1 MRFCMSRM
9 NRHRI
14 TGKLVSIGLAMAV
27 TMSLMPVSVGSA
39 YAEDGTTE
47 YPAAAQD
54 DVIAE
59 DVSAAEASLDLEK
72 ALTAE
77 LPDDTNIESIDI
89 ETEDFA
95 ASDVEVLDPEG
106 LLDIAVE
113 EDDGLEEDGIIE
125 EEVVSAEAEETEEDI
140 MMAASGEN
148 SSDEDAEEPGLDGG
162 NAEHIDIPDLFE
174 KLRISMDDFSGDS
187 DGLLTAADSINYKN
201 QNAIPSSYHNL
212 TITQSGSTVSVSG
225 EVKKPYYICR
235 LYVDGTEMY
244 FNGKSLEN
252 QNIRK
257 LSNALTINMNGFDTG
272 YHTVALL
279 ISKNSSSYND
289 RVDIIGRT
297 HMVTNKIT
305 DRPNSNGVFDVYSSY
320 FNYYP
325 YGSFGN
331 SAGNLYMEYSAN
343 GGKSWQRSGYMK
355 YNLVT
360 TASSQG
366 YKIGGLRAKTTY
378 KTRIRYGESV
388 QYPKGLGGDDKYH
401 FFGGPVLNTTT
412 IKTGSASK
420 PKIKSVTLKATKV
433 KYHKLRWPGYYN
445 VVGGSVFWHNSYV
458 EKFYTAKVKV
468 TVKLKKK
475 PGTAGVFISLL
486 GQTKWKKGNKK
497 KYTVTFTPT
506 YNYWVKNPHS
516 GKYKLQVQVY
526 SGQNKSWGGYSPV
539 YSKKKKVR

>member
-1 MRFCMSRM
+1 MRFRMSRM

-27 TMSLMPVSVGSA
+27 TMSLMPISVGSV
-39 YAEDGTTE
+39 YAEEDGLDYRAVAE
-47 YPAAAQD
+47 DLVAVEDVAAAED
-54 DVIAE
+54 EAVEEYTDPGE
-59 DVSAAEASLDLEK
+59 DVAV
-72 ALTAE
+72 E
-77 LPDDTNIESIDI
+77 LPDDADIESVDI
-89 ETEDFA
+89 ETEDYA
-95 ASDVEVLDPEG
+95 ASGEVLAPEE
-106 LLDIAVE
+106 LLDYSVD
-113 EDDGLEEDGIIE
+113 EDASLEEDGILE
-125 EEVVSAEAEETEEDI
+125 DEGAAVYAEETEADI
-140 MMAASGEN
+140 MLDASGEVMPETTD
-148 SSDEDAEEPGLDGG
+148 SDEENTGG
-162 NAEHIDIPDLFE
+162 NVERLYIPSVFE
-174 KLRISMDDFSGDS
+174 KMGVSLDESSADAK
-187 DGLLTAADSINYKN
+187 GLLYAAGNTDFNY
-201 QNAIPSSYHNL
+201 AGYIPSDKYNL
-212 TITQSGSTVSVSG
+212 TITSSGNMAVINGTISSPWSAAAV
-225 EVKKPYYICR
+225 
-235 LYVDGTEMY
+235 YVDGVQVSELSGTVRKFTNY
-244 FNGKSLEN
+244 SFN
-252 QNIRK
+252 
-257 LSNALTINMNGFDTG
+257 LSSYVGTG
-272 YHTVALL
+272 YHTVMVVVRY
-279 ISKNSSSYND
+279 KKTDGSYT
-289 RVDIIGRT
+289 VDLVGKKRMICNT
-297 HMVTNKIT
+297 IT

-343 GGKSWQRSGYMK
+343 GGRSWQRSGYMK
-355 YNLVT
+355 YNMIT

-378 KTRIRYGESV
+378 RTRIRYGT
-388 QYPKGLGGDDKYH
+388 YATYLKDNGGDGKSY

-412 IKTGSASK
+412 IKTGSSSK

-475 PGTAGVFISLL
+475 PGTNGVFISLL

-506 YNYWVKNPHS
+506 YNYWVKNPRS

-526 SGQNKSWGGYSPV
+526 SGQNSSWGGYSPV

>member
-1 MRFCMSRM
+1 MRFRMSRM

-27 TMSLMPVSVGSA
+27 TMSLMPISVGSV
-39 YAEDGTTE
+39 YAEEDGLDYRAVAE
-47 YPAAAQD
+47 DLVAVEDVAAAED
-54 DVIAE
+54 EAVEEYTDPGE
-59 DVSAAEASLDLEK
+59 DVAV
-72 ALTAE
+72 E
-77 LPDDTNIESIDI
+77 LPDDADIESVDI
-89 ETEDFA
+89 ETGDYA
-95 ASDVEVLDPEG
+95 APGEVLAPEG
-106 LLDIAVE
+106 FLDYSVD
-113 EDDGLEEDGIIE
+113 EDASLEEDGILE
-125 EEVVSAEAEETEEDI
+125 DEGAAVYAEETEAGI
-140 MMAASGEN
+140 MLAASGEVMPETTD
-148 SSDEDAEEPGLDGG
+148 SDEKNTGG
-162 NAEHIDIPDLFE
+162 NVERLYIPSVFE
-174 KLRISMDDFSGDS
+174 KMGVSLDESSADAK
-187 DGLLTAADSINYKN
+187 GLLYAAGNTDFNY
-201 QNAIPSSYHNL
+201 AGYIPSDKYIL
-212 TITQSGSTVSVSG
+212 TITSSGNMAVINGTISSPWSAAAV
-225 EVKKPYYICR
+225 
-235 LYVDGTEMY
+235 YVDGVQVSELSGTVRKFTNY
-244 FNGKSLEN
+244 SFN
-252 QNIRK
+252 
-257 LSNALTINMNGFDTG
+257 LSSYVGTG
-272 YHTVALL
+272 YHTVMVVVRY
-279 ISKNSSSYND
+279 KKTDGSYT
-289 RVDIIGRT
+289 VDLVGKKRMICNT
-297 HMVTNKIT
+297 IT

-343 GGKSWQRSGYMK
+343 GGRSWQRSGYMK
-355 YNLVT
+355 YNMIT

-378 KTRIRYGESV
+378 RTRIRYGT
-388 QYPKGLGGDDKYH
+388 YATYLKDNGGDGKSY

-412 IKTGSASK
+412 IKTGSSTK

-475 PGTAGVFISLL
+475 PGTNGVFISLL

-506 YNYWVKNPHS
+506 YNYWVKNPRS

-526 SGQNKSWGGYSPV
+526 SGQNSSWGGYSPV

>member
-1 MRFCMSRM
+1 MRFRMSRM

-27 TMSLMPVSVGSA
+27 TMSLMPISVGSV
-39 YAEDGTTE
+39 YAEEDGLDYRAVAE
-47 YPAAAQD
+47 DLAAVEDVAAAED
-54 DVIAE
+54 EAVEEYTDPGE
-59 DVSAAEASLDLEK
+59 DVAV
-72 ALTAE
+72 E
-77 LPDDTNIESIDI
+77 LPDDADIESVGI
-89 ETEDFA
+89 ETEEYA
-95 ASDVEVLDPEG
+95 ASDDVLTPDG
-106 LLDIAVE
+106 LLDYSVD
-113 EDDGLEEDGIIE
+113 EDASLEEDGILE
-125 EEVVSAEAEETEEDI
+125 DEGAAVYAEETEADI
-140 MMAASGEN
+140 MLDASGEVMPETTDSDEEN
-148 SSDEDAEEPGLDGG
+148 TGGNVERLYIPSVFEKMGVSLDESSADAKGLLYAAGNTDFNYAGYISSD
-162 NAEHIDIPDLFE
+162 
-174 KLRISMDDFSGDS
+174 K
-187 DGLLTAADSINYKN
+187 Y
-201 QNAIPSSYHNL
+201 NL
-212 TITQSGSTVSVSG
+212 TITSSGNMAVINGTISSPWSAAAV
-225 EVKKPYYICR
+225 
-235 LYVDGTEMY
+235 YVDGVQVSELSGTVRKFTNY
-244 FNGKSLEN
+244 SFN
-252 QNIRK
+252 
-257 LSNALTINMNGFDTG
+257 LSSYVGTG
-272 YHTVALL
+272 YHTVMVVVRY
-279 ISKNSSSYND
+279 KKTDGSYT
-289 RVDIIGRT
+289 VDLVGKKRMICNT
-297 HMVTNKIT
+297 IT

-331 SAGNLYMEYSAN
+331 LAGNLYMEYSAN
-343 GGKSWQRSGYMK
+343 GGRSWQRSGYMK
-355 YNLVT
+355 YNMIT

-378 KTRIRYGESV
+378 RTRIRYGT
-388 QYPKGLGGDDKYH
+388 YATYLKDNGGDGKSY

-412 IKTGSASK
+412 IKTGSSSK

-475 PGTAGVFISLL
+475 PGTNGVFISLL

-506 YNYWVKNPHS
+506 YNYWVKNPRS

-526 SGQNKSWGGYSPV
+526 SGQNSSWGGYSPV

>member
-1 MRFCMSRM
+1 MRFRMSRM

-27 TMSLMPVSVGSA
+27 TMSLMPISVGSV
-39 YAEDGTTE
+39 YAEEDGLDYRAVAE
-47 YPAAAQD
+47 DLVAVEDVAAAED
-54 DVIAE
+54 EAVEEYTDPGE
-59 DVSAAEASLDLEK
+59 DVAV
-72 ALTAE
+72 E
-77 LPDDTNIESIDI
+77 LPDDADIESVDI
-89 ETEDFA
+89 ETEDYA
-95 ASDVEVLDPEG
+95 ASGEVLAPEE
-106 LLDIAVE
+106 LLDYSVD
-113 EDDGLEEDGIIE
+113 EDASLEEDGILE
-125 EEVVSAEAEETEEDI
+125 DEGAAVYAEETEADI
-140 MMAASGEN
+140 MLDASGEVMPETTDSDEEN
-148 SSDEDAEEPGLDGG
+148 TGGNVERLYIPSVFEKMGVSLDESSADAKGLLYAAGNTDFNYAGYISSD
-162 NAEHIDIPDLFE
+162 
-174 KLRISMDDFSGDS
+174 K
-187 DGLLTAADSINYKN
+187 Y
-201 QNAIPSSYHNL
+201 NL
-212 TITQSGSTVSVSG
+212 TITSSGNMAVINGTISSPWSAAAV
-225 EVKKPYYICR
+225 
-235 LYVDGTEMY
+235 YVDGVQVSELSGTVRKFTNY
-244 FNGKSLEN
+244 SFN
-252 QNIRK
+252 
-257 LSNALTINMNGFDTG
+257 LSSYVGTG
-272 YHTVALL
+272 YHTVMVVVRY
-279 ISKNSSSYND
+279 KKTDGSYT
-289 RVDIIGRT
+289 VDLVGKKRMICNT
-297 HMVTNKIT
+297 IT

-343 GGKSWQRSGYMK
+343 GGRSWQRSGYMK
-355 YNLVT
+355 YNMIT

-378 KTRIRYGESV
+378 RTRIRYGT
-388 QYPKGLGGDDKYH
+388 YATYLKDNGGDGKSY

-412 IKTGSASK
+412 IKTGSSSK

-475 PGTAGVFISLL
+475 PGTNGVFISLL

-506 YNYWVKNPHS
+506 YNYWVKNPRS

-526 SGQNKSWGGYSPV
+526 SGQNSSWGGYSPV

>member
-1 MRFCMSRM
+1 MSRID
-9 NRHRI
+9 RHRI
-14 TGKLVSIGLAMAV
+14 TRKLASIGLAMAV

-47 YPAAAQD
+47 YLAAVQD
-54 DVIAE
+54 GIVAE
-59 DVSAAEASLDLEK
+59 DVSAAEASLDLEET
-72 ALTAE
+72 LTAE
-77 LPDDTNIESIDI
+77 LSDDTNIESIDI

-95 ASDVEVLDPEG
+95 ASDEDILSSEDI
-106 LLDIAVE
+106 LDISVE
-113 EDDGLEEDGIIE
+113 EDAGLEEDGIE
-125 EEVVSAEAEETEEDI
+125 ELEIVDAGTDSEVNVNAELQNPSDKVDVEKNKHGMNEEHAGYLAMLSGGNSSYLDSDLSEDGLFSEDELLF
-140 MMAASGEN
+140 AASN
-148 SSDEDAEEPGLDGG
+148 NEPVEGKDYS
-162 NAEHIDIPDLFE
+162 
-174 KLRISMDDFSGDS
+174 IS
-187 DGLLTAADSINYKN
+187 AAQKGSIV
-201 QNAIPSSYHNL
+201 
-212 TITQSGSTVSVSG
+212 TVTG
-225 EVKKPYYICR
+225 WVKTPYYPYGIQIDSTR
-235 LYVDGTEMY
+235 LKNKFGTT
-244 FNGKSLEN
+244 
-252 QNIRK
+252 QNTK
-257 LSNALTINMNGFDTG
+257 TTFTETINMNQFDTG
-272 YHTVALL
+272 YHTLAVGLVYG
-279 ISKNSSSYND
+279 KNST
-289 RVDIIGRT
+289 DIIAAYGKQYL
-297 HMVTNKIT
+297 VSNNIT
-305 DRPNSNGVFDVYSSY
+305 ARPNSNGVFDVYSSY

-331 SAGNLYMEYSAN
+331 SAGTLYMEYSAN
-343 GGKSWQRSGYMK
+343 GGKTWQRSGYMK
-355 YNLVT
+355 YNLIT
-360 TASSQG
+360 TASAQG
-366 YKIGGLRAKTTY
+366 YKIGGLRQKTTY
-378 KTRIRYGESV
+378 KTRIRYGVDVKYEDDISHN
-388 QYPKGLGGDDKYH
+388 GDGKTHTFY
-401 FFGGPVLNTTT
+401 GPVLNTTT

-526 SGQNKSWGGYSPV
+526 SGQNSSWGGYSPV

>member
-1 MRFCMSRM
+1 MRFRMSRM

-27 TMSLMPVSVGSA
+27 TMSLMPISVGSV
-39 YAEDGTTE
+39 YAEEDGLDYRAVAE
-47 YPAAAQD
+47 DLAAVEDVAAAED
-54 DVIAE
+54 EAVEEYTDPGE
-59 DVSAAEASLDLEK
+59 DVAV
-72 ALTAE
+72 E
-77 LPDDTNIESIDI
+77 LPDDADIESVDI
-89 ETEDFA
+89 ETEDYA
-95 ASDVEVLDPEG
+95 ASGEVLAPEE
-106 LLDIAVE
+106 LLDYSVD
-113 EDDGLEEDGIIE
+113 EDASLEEDGILE
-125 EEVVSAEAEETEEDI
+125 DEGAAVYAEETEADI
-140 MMAASGEN
+140 MLDASGEVMPETTD
-148 SSDEDAEEPGLDGG
+148 SDEENTGG
-162 NAEHIDIPDLFE
+162 NVERLYIPSVFE
-174 KLRISMDDFSGDS
+174 KMGVSLDESSADAK
-187 DGLLTAADSINYKN
+187 GLLYAAGNTDFNY
-201 QNAIPSSYHNL
+201 AGYIPSDKYNL
-212 TITQSGSTVSVSG
+212 TITSSGNMAVINGTISSPWSAAAV
-225 EVKKPYYICR
+225 
-235 LYVDGTEMY
+235 YVDGVQVSELSGTVRKFTNY
-244 FNGKSLEN
+244 SFN
-252 QNIRK
+252 
-257 LSNALTINMNGFDTG
+257 LSSYVGTG
-272 YHTVALL
+272 YHTVMVVVRY
-279 ISKNSSSYND
+279 KKTDGSYT
-289 RVDIIGRT
+289 VDLVGKKRMICNT
-297 HMVTNKIT
+297 IT

-331 SAGNLYMEYSAN
+331 LAGNLYMEYSAN
-343 GGKSWQRSGYMK
+343 GGRSWQRSGYMK
-355 YNLVT
+355 YNMIT

-378 KTRIRYGESV
+378 RTRIRYGT
-388 QYPKGLGGDDKYH
+388 YATYLKDNGGDGKSY

-412 IKTGSASK
+412 IKTGSSSK

-475 PGTAGVFISLL
+475 PGTNGVFISLL

-506 YNYWVKNPHS
+506 YNYWVKNPRS

-526 SGQNKSWGGYSPV
+526 SGQNSSWGGYSPV

>member
-1 MRFCMSRM
+1 MRFRMSRM

-27 TMSLMPVSVGSA
+27 TMSLMPISVGSA
-39 YAEDGTTE
+39 YAEEDGLDYRAVAE
-47 YPAAAQD
+47 DLVAVEDVAAAED
-54 DVIAE
+54 EAVEEYTDPGE
-59 DVSAAEASLDLEK
+59 DVAV
-72 ALTAE
+72 E
-77 LPDDTNIESIDI
+77 LPDDADIESVDI
-89 ETEDFA
+89 ETGDYA
-95 ASDVEVLDPEG
+95 APGEVLAPEG
-106 LLDIAVE
+106 FLDYSVD
-113 EDDGLEEDGIIE
+113 EDASLEEDGILE
-125 EEVVSAEAEETEEDI
+125 DEGAAVYAEETEAGI
-140 MMAASGEN
+140 MLDASGEVMPETTD
-148 SSDEDAEEPGLDGG
+148 SDEENTGG
-162 NAEHIDIPDLFE
+162 NVERLYIPSVFE
-174 KLRISMDDFSGDS
+174 KMGVSLDESSADAK
-187 DGLLTAADSINYKN
+187 GLLYAAGNTDFNY
-201 QNAIPSSYHNL
+201 AGYIPSDKYNL
-212 TITQSGSTVSVSG
+212 TITSSGNMAVINGTISSPWSAAAV
-225 EVKKPYYICR
+225 
-235 LYVDGTEMY
+235 YVDGVQVSELSGTVRKFTNY
-244 FNGKSLEN
+244 SFN
-252 QNIRK
+252 
-257 LSNALTINMNGFDTG
+257 LSSYVGTG
-272 YHTVALL
+272 YHTVMVVVRY
-279 ISKNSSSYND
+279 KKTDGSYT
-289 RVDIIGRT
+289 VDLVGKKRMICNT
-297 HMVTNKIT
+297 IT

-331 SAGNLYMEYSAN
+331 LAGNLYMEYSAN
-343 GGKSWQRSGYMK
+343 GGRSWQRSGYMK
-355 YNLVT
+355 YNMIT

-378 KTRIRYGESV
+378 RTRIRYGT
-388 QYPKGLGGDDKYH
+388 YATYLKDNGGDGKSY

-412 IKTGSASK
+412 IKTGSSSK

-475 PGTAGVFISLL
+475 PGTNGVFISLL

-506 YNYWVKNPHS
+506 YNYWVKNPRS

-526 SGQNKSWGGYSPV
+526 SGQNSSWGGYSPV

>member
-1 MRFCMSRM
+1 MRFRMSRM

-27 TMSLMPVSVGSA
+27 TMSLMPISVGSV
-39 YAEDGTTE
+39 YAEEDGLDYRAVAE
-47 YPAAAQD
+47 DLVAVEDVAAAED
-54 DVIAE
+54 EAVEEYTDPGE
-59 DVSAAEASLDLEK
+59 DVAV
-72 ALTAE
+72 E
-77 LPDDTNIESIDI
+77 LPDDADIESVDI
-89 ETEDFA
+89 ETEDYA
-95 ASDVEVLDPEG
+95 ASGEVLAPEE
-106 LLDIAVE
+106 LLDYSVD
-113 EDDGLEEDGIIE
+113 EDASLEEDGILE
-125 EEVVSAEAEETEEDI
+125 DEGAAVYAEETEADI
-140 MMAASGEN
+140 MLDASGEVMPETTDSDEEN
-148 SSDEDAEEPGLDGG
+148 TGGNVERLYIPSVFEKMGVSLDESSADAKGLLYAAGNTDFNYAGYISSD
-162 NAEHIDIPDLFE
+162 
-174 KLRISMDDFSGDS
+174 K
-187 DGLLTAADSINYKN
+187 Y
-201 QNAIPSSYHNL
+201 NL
-212 TITQSGSTVSVSG
+212 TITSSGNMAVINGTISSPWSAAAV
-225 EVKKPYYICR
+225 
-235 LYVDGTEMY
+235 YVDGVQVSELSGTVRKFTNY
-244 FNGKSLEN
+244 SFN
-252 QNIRK
+252 
-257 LSNALTINMNGFDTG
+257 LSSYVGTG
-272 YHTVALL
+272 YHTVMVVVRY
-279 ISKNSSSYND
+279 KKTDGSYT
-289 RVDIIGRT
+289 VDLVGKKRMICNT
-297 HMVTNKIT
+297 IT

-331 SAGNLYMEYSAN
+331 LAGNLYMEYSAN
-343 GGKSWQRSGYMK
+343 GGRSWQRSGYMK
-355 YNLVT
+355 YNMIT

-378 KTRIRYGESV
+378 RTRIRYGT
-388 QYPKGLGGDDKYH
+388 YATYLKDNGGDGKSY

-412 IKTGSASK
+412 IKTGSSSK

-475 PGTAGVFISLL
+475 PGTNGVFISLL

-506 YNYWVKNPHS
+506 YNYWVKNPRS

-526 SGQNKSWGGYSPV
+526 SGQNSSWGGYSPV

>member
-1 MRFCMSRM
+1 MRFRMSRM

-27 TMSLMPVSVGSA
+27 TMSLMPISVGSV
-39 YAEDGTTE
+39 YAEEDGLDYRAVAE
-47 YPAAAQD
+47 DLVAVEDVAAAED
-54 DVIAE
+54 EAVEEYTDPGE
-59 DVSAAEASLDLEK
+59 DVAV
-72 ALTAE
+72 E
-77 LPDDTNIESIDI
+77 LPDDADIESVDI
-89 ETEDFA
+89 ETEEYTAPDDVA
-95 ASDVEVLDPEG
+95 APDG
-106 LLDIAVE
+106 LLDYSVD
-113 EDDGLEEDGIIE
+113 EDASLEEDGILEDEGAAVI
-125 EEVVSAEAEETEEDI
+125 AEETEAGI
-140 MMAASGEN
+140 MLAASGEVMPETTD
-148 SSDEDAEEPGLDGG
+148 SDEKNTGG
-162 NAEHIDIPDLFE
+162 NVERLYIPSVFE
-174 KLRISMDDFSGDS
+174 KMGVSLDESSADAK
-187 DGLLTAADSINYKN
+187 GLLYAAGNTDFNY
-201 QNAIPSSYHNL
+201 AGYIPSDKYNL
-212 TITQSGSTVSVSG
+212 TITSSGNTAVINGTITSPWSAAAV
-225 EVKKPYYICR
+225 
-235 LYVDGTEMY
+235 YVDGVQVSELSGTVRKFTNY
-244 FNGKSLEN
+244 SFN
-252 QNIRK
+252 
-257 LSNALTINMNGFDTG
+257 LSSYVGTG
-272 YHTVALL
+272 YHTVMVVVRY
-279 ISKNSSSYND
+279 KKTDGSYT
-289 RVDIIGRT
+289 VDLVGKKRMICNT
-297 HMVTNKIT
+297 IT

-343 GGKSWQRSGYMK
+343 GGRSWQRSGYMK
-355 YNLVT
+355 YNMIT

-378 KTRIRYGESV
+378 RTRIRYGT
-388 QYPKGLGGDDKYH
+388 YATYLKDNGGDGKSY

-412 IKTGSASK
+412 IKTGSSTK

-475 PGTAGVFISLL
+475 PGTNGVFISLL

-506 YNYWVKNPHS
+506 YNYWVKNPRS

-526 SGQNKSWGGYSPV
+526 SGQNSSWGGYSPV

>member
-1 MRFCMSRM
+1 MRFRMSRM

-27 TMSLMPVSVGSA
+27 TMSLMPISVGSV
-39 YAEDGTTE
+39 YAEEDGLDYRAVAE
-47 YPAAAQD
+47 DLVAVEDVAAAED
-54 DVIAE
+54 EAVEEYTDPGE
-59 DVSAAEASLDLEK
+59 DVAV
-72 ALTAE
+72 E
-77 LPDDTNIESIDI
+77 LPDDADIESVDI
-89 ETEDFA
+89 ETGDYA
-95 ASDVEVLDPEG
+95 APGEVLAPEG
-106 LLDIAVE
+106 FLDYSVD
-113 EDDGLEEDGIIE
+113 EDASLEEDGILE
-125 EEVVSAEAEETEEDI
+125 DEGAAVYAEETEAGI
-140 MMAASGEN
+140 MLAASGEVMPETTD
-148 SSDEDAEEPGLDGG
+148 SDEKNTGG
-162 NAEHIDIPDLFE
+162 NVERLYIPSVFE
-174 KLRISMDDFSGDS
+174 KMGVSLDESSADAK
-187 DGLLTAADSINYKN
+187 GLLYAAGNTDFNY
-201 QNAIPSSYHNL
+201 AGYIPSDKYNL
-212 TITQSGSTVSVSG
+212 TITSSGNMAVINGTISSPWSAAAV
-225 EVKKPYYICR
+225 
-235 LYVDGTEMY
+235 YVDGVQVSELSGTVRKFTNY
-244 FNGKSLEN
+244 SFN
-252 QNIRK
+252 
-257 LSNALTINMNGFDTG
+257 LSSYVGTG
-272 YHTVALL
+272 YHTVMVVVRY
-279 ISKNSSSYND
+279 KKTDGSYT
-289 RVDIIGRT
+289 VDLVGKKRMICNT
-297 HMVTNKIT
+297 IT

-343 GGKSWQRSGYMK
+343 GGRSWQRSGYMK
-355 YNLVT
+355 YNMIT

-366 YKIGGLRAKTTY
+366 YKIGGLKAKTTY
-378 KTRIRYGESV
+378 RTRIRYGT
-388 QYPKGLGGDDKYH
+388 YATYLKDNGGDGKSY

-412 IKTGSASK
+412 IKTGSSTK

-475 PGTAGVFISLL
+475 PGTNGVFISLL

-506 YNYWVKNPHS
+506 YNYWVKNPRS

-526 SGQNKSWGGYSPV
+526 SGQNSSWGGYSPV

>member
-1 MRFCMSRM
+1 MRFRMSRM

-27 TMSLMPVSVGSA
+27 TMSLMPISVGSV
-39 YAEDGTTE
+39 YAEEDGLDYRAVAE
-47 YPAAAQD
+47 DLAAVEDVAAAED
-54 DVIAE
+54 EAVEEYTDPGE
-59 DVSAAEASLDLEK
+59 DVAV
-72 ALTAE
+72 E
-77 LPDDTNIESIDI
+77 LPDDADIESVDI
-89 ETEDFA
+89 ETEDYA
-95 ASDVEVLDPEG
+95 ASGEVLAPEE
-106 LLDIAVE
+106 LLDYSVD
-113 EDDGLEEDGIIE
+113 EDASLEEDGILE
-125 EEVVSAEAEETEEDI
+125 DEGAAVYAEETEADI
-140 MMAASGEN
+140 MLDASGEVMPETTDSDEEN
-148 SSDEDAEEPGLDGG
+148 TGGNVERLYIPSVFEKMGVSLDESSADAKGLLYAAGNTDFNYAGYISSD
-162 NAEHIDIPDLFE
+162 
-174 KLRISMDDFSGDS
+174 K
-187 DGLLTAADSINYKN
+187 Y
-201 QNAIPSSYHNL
+201 NL
-212 TITQSGSTVSVSG
+212 TITSSGNMAVINGTISSPWSAAAV
-225 EVKKPYYICR
+225 
-235 LYVDGTEMY
+235 YVDGVQVSELSGTVRKFTNY
-244 FNGKSLEN
+244 SFN
-252 QNIRK
+252 
-257 LSNALTINMNGFDTG
+257 LSSYVGTG
-272 YHTVALL
+272 YHTVMVVVRY
-279 ISKNSSSYND
+279 KKTDGSYT
-289 RVDIIGRT
+289 VDLVGKKRMICNT
-297 HMVTNKIT
+297 IT

-343 GGKSWQRSGYMK
+343 GGRSWQRSGYMK
-355 YNLVT
+355 YNMIT

-378 KTRIRYGESV
+378 RTRIRYGT
-388 QYPKGLGGDDKYH
+388 YATYLKDNGGDGKSY

-412 IKTGSASK
+412 IKTGSSSK

-475 PGTAGVFISLL
+475 PGTNGVFISLL

-506 YNYWVKNPHS
+506 YNYWVKNPRS

-526 SGQNKSWGGYSPV
+526 SGQNSSWGGYSPV